1 MRKLKKQA
9 EEAKQRKT
17 LAKKEKGWVGGS
29 TIPREAVLPVR
40 TKISPKAVAAAGK
53 SNDTVMIDT
62 TGKSNS
68 STNRQHISSFD
79 FEELD

>member
-9 EEAKQRKT
+9 EDAKQRKT

-29 TIPREAVLPVR
+29 TIPREVVLPVA
-40 TKISPKAVAAAGK
+40 TKISPKAAAAAGK
-53 SNDTVMIDT
+53 SNGTVMIDT
-62 TGKSNS
+62 TGKANS
-68 STNRQHISSFD
+68 SNRQHISSFN

>member
-9 EEAKQRKT
+9 DEAKQRKA

-29 TIPREAVLPVR
+29 TIPREVVLPLA
-40 TKISPKAVAAAGK
+40 TKVSPKAAAAGK
-53 SNDTVMIDT
+53 SSDTVMIDT

-68 STNRQHISSFD
+68 TTNRQHISSFD